1 MTGAI
6 VAFLRTL
13 ALFTLIVVCPVAS
26 PAAEPM
32 IVGVSGPSINM
43 MYAFVTRDAGLWQK
57 HNSDPRVVIFEAG
70 SVLAQAMLSGEVKM
84 SISSGPAVIAGRS
97 QGAETI
103 IVAAFVNTLPYSLVS
118 AKAITKWDQLKGKK
132 IAISRFGSGTDTAI
146 RLALRKFGL
155 DPLKDVTILQMGSQP
170 DRIRAL
176 AAGSIDA
183 TLVSPPLDLT
193 AKKQGYNILVNLAD
207 LGIAYPQQVIETTD
221 RFIRENPQGIK
232 NFLKGFIEGV
242 RYAATHKD
250 ETKKLIAKY
259 LKVTDAELLEA
270 TYQSYLQVTDYSGY
284 AKLDGVQNAMDE
296 VGQRVAVVWKRKGFS
311 RTLKS
316 KVTIAPRCLFPSSRS
331 MSSRKNRFGE
341 IQSR

>member
-1 MTGAI
+1 MTGAS
-6 VAFLRTL
+6 VALLRTL
-13 ALFTLIVVCPVAS
+13 ALFTLIVVCPIAS
-26 PAAEPM
+26 PAVDPM

-43 MYAFVTRDAGLWQK
+43 IYAFVARDARLWQK
-57 HNSDPRVVIFEAG
+57 HNSDPRVVLFEAG
-70 SVLAQAMLSGEVKM
+70 STLAQAMLAGEVKM
-84 SISSGPAVIAGRS
+84 SISSGPAVIASRS

-118 AKAITKWDQLKGKK
+118 AKAITKWDQLKGKR

-155 DPLKDVTILQMGSQP
+155 DPVKDVTILQLGSQP
-170 DRIRAL
+170 GRLQAL
-176 AAGSIDA
+176 AAGSIEA

-207 LGIAYPQQVIETTD
+207 LGIPYPQQVIETTD
-221 RFIRENPQGIK
+221 RFIRENPQGVK

-242 RYAATHKD
+242 RYAAANKD

-259 LKVTDAELLEA
+259 LKVADPELLEA

-296 VGQRVAVVWKRKGFS
+296 VAQRVAVVKTKKPEDFVNTRFLKELEKEGFLNNFRK
-311 RTLKS
+311 
-316 KVTIAPRCLFPSSRS
+316 
-331 MSSRKNRFGE
+331 
-341 IQSR
+341 

>member
-1 MTGAI
+1 MTRAT
-6 VAFLRTL
+6 VTFLRTL
-13 ALFTLIVVCPVAS
+13 ALFTLMVVCSVS
-26 PAAEPM
+26 SAAADPM

-43 MYAFVTRDAGLWQK
+43 MYAFVTRDARLWQK

-84 SISSGPAVIAGRS
+84 SISSGPAVIASRS

-118 AKAITKWDQLKGKK
+118 AKAITKWDQLKGKR

-146 RLALRKFGL
+146 RLTLRKFGL
-155 DPLKDVTILQMGSQP
+155 DPVKDITILQLGSQP
-170 DRIRAL
+170 DRIMAL
-176 AAGSIDA
+176 AAGSIEA

-193 AKKQGYNILVNLAD
+193 AKKQGYNILFNLAD

-232 NFLKGFIEGV
+232 NFLKGYIEGI
-242 RYAATHKD
+242 RYAAKHKD

-284 AKLDGVQNAMDE
+284 ARLDGVQNAMDE
-296 VGQRVAVVWKRKGFS
+296 VGQRVAVVKTKRPEDFVNTRFLKELEKEGF
-311 RTLKS
+311 LNH
-316 KVTIAPRCLFPSSRS
+316 F
-331 MSSRKNRFGE
+331 RK
-341 IQSR
+341 

>member
-1 MTGAI
+1 MTRTFKASFEII
-6 VAFLRTL
+6 VL
-13 ALFTLIVVCPVAS
+13 ALLVLVRPVLSAG
-26 PAAEPM
+26 AEPM

-43 MYAFVTRDAGLWQK
+43 MYAFVTRDAKLWQK

-70 SVLAQAMLSGEVKM
+70 SILAQAMLSGEVKM
-84 SISSGPAVIAGRS
+84 SISSGPAVIASRS

-118 AKAITKWDQLKGKK
+118 AKAITKWDQLKGKR

-155 DPLKDVTILQMGSQP
+155 DPVKDITILQLGSQP
-170 DRIRAL
+170 DRIMAL
-176 AAGSIDA
+176 AAGSIEA

-193 AKKQGYNILVNLAD
+193 AKKQGYNILLNLAD

-232 NFLKGFIEGV
+232 NFLKGYIEGV

-259 LKVTDAELLEA
+259 LKVADAELLEA

-296 VGQRVAVVWKRKGFS
+296 VAQRVAVVKTKKPEDFVNTRFLKELEKEGFLNHFRK
-311 RTLKS
+311 
-316 KVTIAPRCLFPSSRS
+316 
-331 MSSRKNRFGE
+331 
-341 IQSR
+341 

>member
-1 MTGAI
+1 MTGAT

-13 ALFTLIVVCPVAS
+13 ALFTLIVVRPALA
-26 PAAEPM
+26 PAADPF

-43 MYAFVTRDAGLWQK
+43 IHAFLARDLGFWQK
-57 HNSDPRVVIFEAG
+57 YGVEPRVVLFEAG
-70 SVLAQAMLSGEVKM
+70 SILAQAMLSGDVKM

-103 IVAAFVNTLPYSLVS
+103 IVAACVNTLPYSLVS
-118 AKAITKWDQLKGKK
+118 AKGITKWDQLKGKK
-132 IAISRFGSGTDTAI
+132 IGISRFGSGTDTAI

-207 LGIAYPQQVIETTD
+207 LAIPYPQQVVETTD
-221 RFIRENPQGIK
+221 RFIRENPHMVK
-232 NFLKGFIEGV
+232 NFLKGFLESV
-242 RYAATHKD
+242 HYAASHKD
-250 ETKKLIAKY
+250 ETKRLIAKY
-259 LKVTDAELLEA
+259 LKVADAELLEA
-270 TYQSYLQVTDYSGY
+270 TYQSFLQVTDRSGY
-284 AKLDGVQNAMDE
+284 PNMEGMRNAMDE
-296 VGQRVAVVWKRKGFS
+296 VAQRVAVVKTKKPEDFVNTRFLKELEKEGFLNNFRK
-311 RTLKS
+311 
-316 KVTIAPRCLFPSSRS
+316 
-331 MSSRKNRFGE
+331 
-341 IQSR
+341 

>member
-1 MTGAI
+1 MTGAAA
-6 VAFLRTL
+6 AFLRTL

-26 PAAEPM
+26 PGAEPM

-43 MYAFVTRDAGLWQK
+43 MYAFVTRDASLWQK
-57 HNSDPRVVIFEAG
+57 HNSDPRVVLFEAG
-70 SVLAQAMLSGEVKM
+70 SILAQAMLSGDVKM
-84 SISSGPAVIAGRS
+84 SVSSGPAVIASRS
-97 QGAETI
+97 QGADTI

-118 AKAITKWDQLKGKK
+118 AKAITKWDQLKGKR

-155 DPLKDVTILQMGSQP
+155 NPIKDVTILQMGSQP
-170 DRIRAL
+170 DRVRAL
-176 AAGSIDA
+176 AAGSIEA

-207 LGIAYPQQVIETTD
+207 LGIAYPQQVVETTD

-242 RYAATHKD
+242 HWAAAHKE

-259 LKVTDAELLEA
+259 LKVDDAELLEA
-270 TYQSYLQVTDYSGY
+270 TYQSYVQVTDYSGF
-284 AKLDGVQNAMDE
+284 AKLEGVQNAMDE
-296 VGQRVAVVWKRKGFS
+296 VAQRVAVVKTKKPEDFVDTRFLKELEKEGFFKQFQK
-311 RTLKS
+311 KS
-316 KVTIAPRCLFPSSRS
+316 
-331 MSSRKNRFGE
+331 
-341 IQSR
+341 

>member
-1 MTGAI
+1 MSRATA
-6 VAFLRTL
+6 AFLRTFPL
-13 ALFTLIVVCPVAS
+13 LSLMAVYSVAT
-26 PAAEPM
+26 AAADPM

-57 HNSDPRVVIFEAG
+57 HNSEPRVVLFEAG
-70 SVLAQAMLSGEVKM
+70 SVLAQAMLSGDVKM
-84 SISSGPAVIAGRS
+84 SISSGPAVIASRS
-97 QGAETI
+97 QGAEAI

-118 AKAITKWDQLKGKK
+118 AKAITKWDQLKGKR

-155 DPLKDVTILQMGSQP
+155 DPVKDVMILQMGSQP
-170 DRIRAL
+170 DRVRAL

-193 AKKQGYNILVNLAD
+193 AKKQGYNILVNLVD

-232 NFLKGFIEGV
+232 SFLKGFIEGV
-242 RYAATHKD
+242 RYAATNKD

-270 TYQSYLQVTDYSGY
+270 TYQSYLQVTDYGGY

-296 VGQRVAVVWKRKGFS
+296 VAQRVAVVKTKKPEDFVNTRFLKELEKEGFLNHFRK
-311 RTLKS
+311 
-316 KVTIAPRCLFPSSRS
+316 
-331 MSSRKNRFGE
+331 
-341 IQSR
+341 

>member
-1 MTGAI
+1 MTRTFKASFEIIVLAI
-6 VAFLRTL
+6 LVLVR
-13 ALFTLIVVCPVAS
+13 PVLSAG
-26 PAAEPM
+26 AEPM

-43 MYAFVTRDAGLWQK
+43 MYAFVTRDAKLWQK

-70 SVLAQAMLSGEVKM
+70 SILAQAMLSGDVKM
-84 SISSGPAVIAGRS
+84 SISSGPAVIASRS
-97 QGAETI
+97 QGADTV

-118 AKAITKWDQLKGKK
+118 AKAITKWDQLKGKR

-170 DRIRAL
+170 DRIMAL
-176 AAGSIDA
+176 AAGSIEA

-207 LGIAYPQQVIETTD
+207 LGVAYPQQVIETTD

-242 RYAATHKD
+242 RYAGTYKD

-259 LKVTDAELLEA
+259 LKVDDAELLEA
-270 TYQSYLQVTDYSGY
+270 TYQSYVQVTDYSGY

-296 VGQRVAVVWKRKGFS
+296 VAQRVAVVKTKKPEDFVNTRFLKELEKEGFFKQLV
-311 RTLKS
+311 R
-316 KVTIAPRCLFPSSRS
+316 
-331 MSSRKNRFGE
+331 
-341 IQSR
+341 

>member
-1 MTGAI
+1 MTRATA
-6 VAFLRTL
+6 AFLRTL
-13 ALFTLIVVCPVAS
+13 ALFTLIVVCPITS

-57 HNSDPRVVIFEAG
+57 HNSDPRIVIFEAG

-259 LKVTDAELLEA
+259 LKVADAELLEA

-296 VGQRVAVVWKRKGFS
+296 VGQRVAVVKTKKPEDFVNTRFLKELEKEGF
-311 RTLKS
+311 LKNS
-316 KVTIAPRCLFPSSRS
+316 QK
-331 MSSRKNRFGE
+331 
-341 IQSR
+341 

>member
-1 MTGAI
+1 MSGATA
-6 VAFLRTL
+6 AFLRTL

-26 PAAEPM
+26 SAAEPM
-32 IVGVSGPSINM
+32 MVGVSGPSINM
-43 MYAFVTRDAGLWQK
+43 MYAFVARDAGLWQK

-70 SVLAQAMLSGEVKM
+70 SILAQAMLSGEVKM

-242 RYAATHKD
+242 RYAATKKD

-259 LKVTDAELLEA
+259 LKVADAELLEA
-270 TYQSYLQVTDYSGY
+270 TYRSYLQVTDYSGY

-296 VGQRVAVVWKRKGFS
+296 VAQRVAVVKTKKPEDFVNTRFLKELEKEGF
-311 RTLKS
+311 
-316 KVTIAPRCLFPSSRS
+316 F
-331 MSSRKNRFGE
+331 KNS
-341 IQSR
+341 QK

>member
-1 MTGAI
+1 MTGATA
-6 VAFLRTL
+6 AFLRAL
-13 ALFTLIVVCPVAS
+13 ARLTVIVVCPVAS
-26 PAAEPM
+26 PGADPM
-32 IVGVSGPSINM
+32 IIGVSGPSINM

-57 HNSDPRVVIFEAG
+57 HNSDPRVVLFEAG

-84 SISSGPAVIAGRS
+84 SISSGPAVIASRS

-103 IVAAFVNTLPYSLVS
+103 IIAAFVNTLPYSLVS
-118 AKAITKWDQLKGKK
+118 AKAITKWDQLKGKR

-170 DRIRAL
+170 DRVRAL

-183 TLVSPPLDLT
+183 TLVSPPLDLA

-207 LGIAYPQQVIETTD
+207 LGIPYPQQVIETTD
-221 RFIRENPQGIK
+221 RFIRENPQAIK

-259 LKVTDAELLEA
+259 LKVDDAELLEA

-296 VGQRVAVVWKRKGFS
+296 VAQRVAVVKTKKPEDFVDTRFLKELEKEGFFKQVQK
-311 RTLKS
+311 KS
-316 KVTIAPRCLFPSSRS
+316 
-331 MSSRKNRFGE
+331 
-341 IQSR
+341 

>member
-1 MTGAI
+1 MTRAM

-13 ALFTLIVVCPVAS
+13 ALFTLIVACPVAS
-26 PAAEPM
+26 AAAEPM

-57 HNSDPRVVIFEAG
+57 HNSDPRVVLFEAG
-70 SVLAQAMLSGEVKM
+70 SILAQAMLSGDVKM
-84 SISSGPAVIAGRS
+84 SISSGPAVIASRS
-97 QGAETI
+97 LGAETI

-118 AKAITKWDQLKGKK
+118 AKAITKWDQLKGKR

-146 RLALRKFGL
+146 RLALRRFGL
-155 DPLKDVTILQMGSQP
+155 DPVKDVTILQLGSQP
-170 DRIRAL
+170 GRLQAL
-176 AAGSIDA
+176 AGGSIEA

-259 LKVTDAELLEA
+259 LKVADPELLEA

-296 VGQRVAVVWKRKGFS
+296 VAQRVAVVKTKKPEDFVNTRFLKELEKEGF
-311 RTLKS
+311 LKNS
-316 KVTIAPRCLFPSSRS
+316 QK
-331 MSSRKNRFGE
+331 
-341 IQSR
+341 

>member
-1 MTGAI
+1 MTRAT
-6 VAFLRTL
+6 VTFLRTL
-13 ALFTLIVVCPVAS
+13 ALFTLMVVCSVS
-26 PAAEPM
+26 SAAADPM

-43 MYAFVTRDAGLWQK
+43 MYAFVTRDARLWQK

-84 SISSGPAVIAGRS
+84 SISSGPAVIASRS

-118 AKAITKWDQLKGKK
+118 AKAITKWDQLKGKR

-146 RLALRKFGL
+146 RLTLRKFGL
-155 DPLKDVTILQMGSQP
+155 DPVKDITILQLGSQP
-170 DRIRAL
+170 DRIMAL
-176 AAGSIDA
+176 AAGSIEA

-193 AKKQGYNILVNLAD
+193 AKKQGYNILFNLAD

-232 NFLKGFIEGV
+232 NFLKGYIEGI
-242 RYAATHKD
+242 RYAAKHKD

-284 AKLDGVQNAMDE
+284 ARLDGVQNAMDE
-296 VGQRVAVVWKRKGFS
+296 VGQRVAVVKTKKPEDFVNTRFLKELEKEGF
-311 RTLKS
+311 LKKS
-316 KVTIAPRCLFPSSRS
+316 QK
-331 MSSRKNRFGE
+331 
-341 IQSR
+341 

>member
-1 MTGAI
+1 MTGATG
-6 VAFLRTL
+6 AFLRTL
-13 ALFTLIVVCPVAS
+13 SLFALMVVCSVS
-26 PAAEPM
+26 SAAADPM

-57 HNSDPRVVIFEAG
+57 HNSDPRVVLFEAG
-70 SVLAQAMLSGEVKM
+70 SVLAQAMLSGDVKM
-84 SISSGPAVIAGRS
+84 SISSGPAVIASRS

-103 IVAAFVNTLPYSLVS
+103 IVAAFVNTLPYSLVT
-118 AKAITKWDQLKGKK
+118 AKAITKWEQLKGKR

-155 DPLKDVTILQMGSQP
+155 DPVKDVTILQIGSQP
-170 DRIRAL
+170 DRLRAL
-176 AAGSIDA
+176 AAGSIEA

-242 RYAATHKD
+242 RYAGTYKD

-259 LKVTDAELLEA
+259 LKVDDAELLEA
-270 TYQSYLQVTDYSGY
+270 TYQSYVQVTDYSGY
-284 AKLDGVQNAMDE
+284 PNMEGVRNAMDE
-296 VGQRVAVVWKRKGFS
+296 VAQRVAVV
-311 RTLKS
+311 KS
-316 KVTIAPRCLFPSSRS
+316 KKPEDFVNT
-331 MSSRKNRFGE
+331 RFLKELEKEGFFK
-341 IQSR
+341 QLAR

>member
-1 MTGAI
+1 MTGATA
-6 VAFLRTL
+6 AFLRTL

-32 IVGVSGPSINM
+32 MVGVSGPSINM

-57 HNSDPRVVIFEAG
+57 HNSDARIVLFEAG
-70 SVLAQAMLSGEVKM
+70 SVLAQAMLSGDVKM
-84 SISSGPAVIAGRS
+84 SISSGPAVIASRS

-296 VGQRVAVVWKRKGFS
+296 VGQRVAVVKTKKPEDFVNTRFLKELEKEGF
-311 RTLKS
+311 LKNPQ
-316 KVTIAPRCLFPSSRS
+316 K
-331 MSSRKNRFGE
+331 
-341 IQSR
+341 